1 MCTTHL
7 QENRKTHENNTYKNV
22 RKETVQQF
30 SATTQRGH
38 THEAQTQP
46 NTDSTEESHNKL
58 PNSKPKKTKAY
69 QRGNPMRKEKTN
81 GIKVHNIMY
90 LST

>member
-7 QENRKTHENNTYKNV
+7 QENRKTHENNINKNV

-46 NTDSTEESHNKL
+46 NTDSTEESHKKL
-58 PNSKPKKTKAY
+58 PNSKAQENKSLPTRKPDA
-69 QRGNPMRKEKTN
+69 QRKNERN
-81 GIKVHNIMY
+81 Q
-90 LST
+90 ST